1 MKKQVMGAI
10 SSTLVVL
17 FCAALTAPVIGAAI
31 ENPQDVSQKTVIH
44 QQEKKTEYRE
54 KNTPIFI
61 LPSQEYF
68 DNELLEAQKIQERL
82 NVMRV
87 EAIRAKEKLAEKKR
101 LQELAKKRADEKE
114 AAKRAIAAK
123 AKQESQKAKTLKA
136 TTTTKKVTTTTKKEP
151 VTTQTKKYV
160 SYSSFMVL
168 GVLYQ
173 NGFRYTYYS
182 QRVLPGGGL
191 DIPGR
196 HVEGGYVRDK
206 DNYIV
211 LASKYHKKGT
221 VLDTPI
227 GIGKVYD
234 YCPTDKTID
243 VYVK

>member
-17 FCAALTAPVIGAAI
+17 FCIALTAPVIGAVM

-44 QQEKKTEYRE
+44 QQEKKIEYRE
-54 KNTPIFI
+54 KNTPMFI

-68 DNELLEAQKIQERL
+68 DNELLEAQKTQERL
-82 NVMRV
+82 DVMRA

-101 LQELAKKRADEKE
+101 LQKLAKKRADEKE
-114 AAKRAIAAK
+114 AAKRAVAAK
-123 AKQESQKAKTLKA
+123 AKQESQKVKTLKA
-136 TTTTKKVTTTTKKEP
+136 TTTTKKKP